1 MERDVGREGG
11 RVTCSAVPFPF
22 CQQVCALLMTMP
34 WRSLLMLRSSSPL
47 FFPLLL
53 CLSPGHDLLLSQL
66 WSSLITYWWLLTIMN
81 TSPFS
86 FSSFSL
92 LQKPNGEPVKS
103 AHLHRAWTGAKLFP
117 WLWKWAQLVPFP
129 SALPSS
135 ASLSHFSS
143 SVSLAAPAGQGSD
156 YSAIVSS
163 TIPLFLNWAELMID
177 FSKLLKFIHF
187 TPSWR
192 KIVLTFDLY

>member
-11 RVTCSAVPFPF
+11 RVTCSAVPFLSAGLCSPDDD
-22 CQQVCALLMTMP
+22 ALKESAHAP
-34 WRSLLMLRSSSPL
+34 LLFTS

-81 TSPFS
+81 TSPPFS

-177 FSKLLKFIHF
+177 FSKLLKSIHF

-192 KIVLTFDLY
+192 EIALTFDLY

>member
-1 MERDVGREGG
+1 
-11 RVTCSAVPFPF
+11 
-22 CQQVCALLMTMP
+22 MTMP

-192 KIVLTFDLY
+192 KIALTFDLYYPSACLPAL